1 MNFFNPYFYP
11 TNHIFYPTG
20 RIFSFLRNVR
30 GFNIGSI
37 LNGTQRTLNIINQAI
52 PVIRQMSPVV
62 KNAKTMFR
70 VMNEFKKV
78 DFKEPTNNKINN
90 NQNIKENIQTSNT
103 YYNDNGPTFF
113 L

>member
-1 MNFFNPYFYP
+1 MNYYNPYFFTANPMYS
-11 TNHIFYPTG
+11 TNGILG
-20 RIFSFLRNVR
+20 FLRNAR
-30 GFNIGSI
+30 GLNLSTF

-52 PVIRQMSPVV
+52 PVIKQMSPVV
-62 KNAKTMFR
+62 RNAKTMFR

-78 DFKEPTNNKINN
+78 DSKEPTNKNINN